1 MANGKLGES
10 TPDAIISVSSSSS
23 IIIDMSAYH
32 KPNAFGMILNPSTIT
47 VTFPHMDKTV
57 TGHLEQPNTIRWSFP
72 QDAVWTKTIDVARK
86 LEGFWNSGEGPP
98 RAKISVSSSSITINM
113 SNFGRPTAHGA
124 ILDASTITVNFPD
137 DRSYTGK
144 LNQPGKINWSNG
156 TVWKMVIVEG

>member
-1 MANGKLGES
+1 MENWGI

-72 QDAVWTKTIDVARK
+72 QDAVGRRLLMWRKTGRI
-86 LEGFWNSGEGPP
+86 LELG
-98 RAKISVSSSSITINM
+98 
-113 SNFGRPTAHGA
+113 
-124 ILDASTITVNFPD
+124 
-137 DRSYTGK
+137 
-144 LNQPGKINWSNG
+144 
-156 TVWKMVIVEG
+156 